1 MAVLEEGRLLVARES
16 RLVYTVRKV
25 LPNGNVVLECDDDG
39 SLQDDDDPDGDG
51 SPDQLLETFEVWRPG
66 MVIRDRTGKGV
77 FCREATGW
85 RCFFG
90 VPPADIEK
98 RVLANQPAGLPPTLS
113 TRGIE
118 RSKRG

>member
-1 MAVLEEGRLLVARES
+1 MALLEKGRLLVAKES
-16 RLVYTVRKV
+16 RLVYAVREV

-39 SLQDDDDPDGDG
+39 SLQDDHPDGDG
-51 SPDQLLETFEVWRPG
+51 SPDHVLQTLEVWRPG

-85 RCFFG
+85 EAFFG
-90 VPPADIEK
+90 VPRADIEE
-98 RVLANQPAGLPPTLS
+98 RVLANQPPGLPPALS

-118 RSKRG
+118 QSKRG